1 MYDAEL
7 EKYLTTL
14 SGKKKGMPPSE
25 STIEKQKSTVQTMT
39 AILARKDKAWPDESD
54 YAEYRQNSTGNI
66 KTIKENIGRIERF
79 FEWLRKEL
87 DSMTE
92 TQEITTT
99 KKDTQ
104 FFDVPIEEKVI
115 ETNEEVEQPKGKP
128 GRKRFDTVN
137 GSKKSEKLMIYMTPE
152 LIADLRDWC
161 YLKRVSCVSYITALI
176 EADLGT
182 EDKQKKLS
190 RFREMSDDA

>member
-1 MYDAEL
+1 MYDTEL

-14 SGKKKGMPPSE
+14 SGKKKGTPPSE
-25 STIEKQKSTVQTMT
+25 STIEKQRLAVRAMT
-39 AILARKDKAWPDESD
+39 AILTRKGTTWPEDSD
-54 YAEYRQNSTGNI
+54 YVEYRQNSSGNAKTVNENI
-66 KTIKENIGRIERF
+66 KRIEHF
-79 FEWLRKEL
+79 FEWLREEL
-87 DSMTE
+87 ESMTE
-92 TQEITTT
+92 PKEATTP
-99 KKDTQ
+99 KNDDRSVEQ
-104 FFDVPIEEKVI
+104 EEKAI
-115 ETNEEVEQPKGKP
+115 ETNEEVEQPKSKP

-137 GSKKSEKLMIYMTPE
+137 GSKKSEKLMLYMTPE

-176 EADLGT
+176 EADLDT

>member
-1 MYDAEL
+1 
-7 EKYLTTL
+7 
-14 SGKKKGMPPSE
+14 MPPSE

-92 TQEITTT
+92 TQEITMT

-104 FFDVPIEEKVI
+104 FINVPIEEKVI